1 MSALS
6 AALRH
11 AVKWKRLARNDLPTI
26 EKPDDGEATTL
37 VLPRSQIMAIAD
49 AGTPAVRLFPLIAYF
64 TASRRAAIER
74 LSWFQVDLDR
84 GMLALAKPGVR
95 KPNKRRPVRPIHME
109 FSRDPL
115 APRRAARN
123 DCR

>member
-26 EKPDDGEATTL
+26 EKPDDGEAKTL

-49 AGTPAVRLFPLIAYF
+49 AGTPAVRLFTLIAYF

-74 LSWFQVDLDR
+74 LSWFQEIGRAHGWTPV
-84 GMLALAKPGVR
+84 
-95 KPNKRRPVRPIHME
+95 PNAHPV
-109 FSRDPL
+109 
-115 APRRAARN
+115 
-123 DCR
+123 CRLLLE

>member
-26 EKPDDGEATTL
+26 EKPDDGEAKTL

-49 AGTPAVRLFPLIAYF
+49 AGTPAVRLFTLIAYF

-84 GMLALAKPGVR
+84 GLIAVAQPGER
-95 KPNKRRPVRPIHME
+95 TTNKRRPDVPTEKHGSSSWRE
-109 FSRDPL
+109 RVG
-115 APRRAARN
+115 R
-123 DCR
+123 